1 MVDLLDQTTT
11 RKIQLQIMLSKNA
24 MYLQKRSNALNNIQ
38 KHFVYNIRC
47 ENNNKLYI
55 GQSIDPYKQFKQC
68 MCRPFEKM
76 KDDIDM
82 KKIINLT
89 FKMDI
94 LYSNMHKYKVD
105 RMKTNTFNLLI
116 IPLVQV
122 IKTLKENLHHTKIL
136 VFEKKRYHM

>member
-1 MVDLLDQTTT
+1 
-11 RKIQLQIMLSKNA
+11 
-24 MYLQKRSNALNNIQ
+24 
-38 KHFVYNIRC
+38 
-47 ENNNKLYI
+47 
-55 GQSIDPYKQFKQC
+55 
-68 MCRPFEKM
+68 MCRPLKKM

-89 FKMDI
+89 FKLDI

-105 RMKTNTFNLLI
+105 RMKTNTFNILI

-136 VFEKKRYHM
+136 VFEKK

>member
-1 MVDLLDQTTT
+1 
-11 RKIQLQIMLSKNA
+11 
-24 MYLQKRSNALNNIQ
+24 
-38 KHFVYNIRC
+38 
-47 ENNNKLYI
+47 
-55 GQSIDPYKQFKQC
+55 
-68 MCRPFEKM
+68 M

-89 FKMDI
+89 FKLDI

-105 RMKTNTFNLLI
+105 RMKTNTFNILI

-136 VFEKKRYHM
+136 VFEKK